1 MILSQCN
8 AAYDDFI
15 LNKNEMC
22 SLHAD
27 SLLLTGT
34 STESTVWELL
44 LELPKTD
51 VDEIELVLYFTQ
63 NVNVINISYSRSPGL
78 PSGI

>member
-1 MILSQCN
+1 MIKLRLRFQVTVLLSQYN

-27 SLLLTGT
+27 GLLLTGT
-34 STESTVWELL
+34 SNESTVWGPL
-44 LELPKTD
+44 LELPNTV
-51 VDEIELVLYFTQ
+51 VDEIELHSFFL
-63 NVNVINISYSRSPGL
+63 
-78 PSGI
+78 